1 MIFMAQQKTALVT
14 GANRGLGLE
23 IARQLAHQGYEVF
36 LGMRDLARGA
46 AALSALKA
54 QGLKAHALQL
64 DMADSDSIKRAVAE
78 LATRVPALDA
88 LVNNAGVMLDGWSLP
103 PSELP
108 TQLLR
113 DTFETNLIGPFE
125 LLREASPLLRKSQA
139 ARVVNIATDMSS
151 LANIN
156 NPQSLVY
163 GVLSP
168 AYQSSKVALNAMTVL
183 FAKEFMEEG
192 IKVNSASPGWCR
204 TDMGTDQAPLSVEE
218 GADTAVWLATLPADG
233 PTGQFFSSTRK
244 RGAMEW

>member
-1 MIFMAQQKTALVT
+1 MAQQKTALVT

-23 IARQLAHQGYEVF
+23 ISRQLAQQGYEVF
-36 LGMRDLARGA
+36 MGMRDTARGA
-46 AALSALKA
+46 AAVAVLQGK
-54 QGLKAHALQL
+54 GLKVHALQL
-64 DMADSDSIKRAVAE
+64 DVADSDSIKRAVAE
-78 LATRVPALDA
+78 LATRAPSLDA
-88 LVNNAGVMLDGWSLP
+88 LVNNAGVLLDGWSLP

-108 TQLLR
+108 MAMLR
-113 DTFETNLIGPFE
+113 ESFETNFFGAFA
-125 LLREASPLLRKSQA
+125 LLRECTPLLRCSDA
-139 ARVVNIATDMSS
+139 PRVVNLVSDMSS

-168 AYQSSKVALNAMTVL
+168 AYQSSKVALNAVTVL

>member
-1 MIFMAQQKTALVT
+1 MAQQKTALVT

-23 IARQLAHQGYEVF
+23 ISRQLAQQGYEVF
-36 LGMRDLARGA
+36 MGMRDPARGA
-46 AALSALKA
+46 AAVAVLQGK
-54 QGLKAHALQL
+54 GLKVHALQL
-64 DMADSDSIKRAVAE
+64 DVADSDSIKRAVAE
-78 LATRVPALDA
+78 LATRAPSLDA
-88 LVNNAGVMLDGWSLP
+88 LVNNAGVLLDGWSLP

-108 TQLLR
+108 MAMLR
-113 DTFETNLIGPFE
+113 ESFETNFFGAFA
-125 LLREASPLLRKSQA
+125 LLRECTPLLRCSDA
-139 ARVVNIATDMSS
+139 PRVVNLVSDMSS

-168 AYQSSKVALNAMTVL
+168 AYQSSKVALNAVTVL